1 VKFLIGIDL
10 VKISRIER
18 LIEKFPDRA
27 LQKFLNTNEIKLAK
41 KASTAAGFWAAKEA
55 TAKALQTGIGK
66 DCNFHDIEVYKLKSG
81 APALKLH
88 SKLIKQFN
96 ITDTSLSITHDAGL
110 AVAVVAIETSTTTN
124 KVK

>member
-1 VKFLIGIDL
+1 LIGIDL

-18 LIEKFPDRA
+18 FIERFPNKA

-55 TAKALQTGIGK
+55 ASKALQTGIGK
-66 DCNFHDIEVYKLKSG
+66 DCNFHDIEIYKLKNG

-88 SKLIKQFN
+88 SRLIKQFN

-110 AVAVVAIETSTTTN
+110 AIAVVAIESSTTTN
-124 KVK
+124 KVKQL